1 MPLMLGVG
9 FIEHM
14 IQESEH
20 GVIRSRILALLE
32 VSAICTIV
40 ILLFKGHMNLPS
52 LAKWQ
57 SSVLGQPFIRS
68 IACLVVFPLFVIK
81 LTKLDS
87 SLRSPSR
94 SDFFRSCLIGLIPM
108 MVLFPAGSAFWLLQ
122 ILNFSWLSWR
132 GAVILT
138 VAYGIALPFVAL
150 ILRGRPS
157 VTDYGLHAR
166 DLAMFAGLLLAAIL
180 LSSVTL
186 RTCPM
191 IGKVLYSFLFVGV
204 AEELLAR
211 GYFQTRLN
219 NAFGRPFRF
228 LGIQFGWGL
237 IMASGL
243 FGLMHYFSPY
253 NPFHLPWAVWVTT
266 SSLIFGMVREKGGSF
281 IASGITHGAML
292 LPKVLFAG

>member
-1 MPLMLGVG
+1 
-9 FIEHM
+9 M
-14 IQESEH
+14 INENNEFYSKKMTQESEH
-20 GVIRSRILALLE
+20 GAIRSRILALLE
-32 VSAICTIV
+32 VSAIFAIV
-40 ILLFKGHMNLPS
+40 MLLFKGHMNLPS

-57 SSVLGQPFIRS
+57 SSVLGRPFIRS
-68 IACLVVFPLFVIK
+68 IACLVVFPLFVIR

-87 SLRSPSR
+87 SLLSPSR

-108 MVLFPAGSAFWLLQ
+108 VVLFPVGSTFWLLH
-122 ILNFSWLSWR
+122 ILNISWLSWR

-138 VAYGIALPFVAL
+138 VAYGIAVPFVAL
-150 ILRGRPS
+150 VLRGRPS
-157 VTDYGLHAR
+157 VPDYGLHAR
-166 DLAMFAGLLLAAIL
+166 ELVMFAGLLLVAIL

-186 RTCPM
+186 RTCPI

-219 NAFGRPFRF
+219 KAFGRPFRF

-237 IMASGL
+237 IIASGL
-243 FGLMHYFSPY
+243 FGLMHYFSPG
-253 NPFHLPWAVWVTT
+253 NAFHIPWAVWVTT